1 MFFKKRLIER
11 VFIFK
16 KILTFFLSRKIS
28 HLLIFFYYLDKI
40 EKNLKFQYLN
50 KCVMRGKNPRRH
62 TNFFIHYISIL
73 RENQSPFHYSSH
85 IFSRVTLPTNSSYD
99 VPPFFFVSHTLY
111 TAFIET
117 ACKWR
122 QIMNS
127 AKNFG
132 IIVTVITINNVPE
145 CC

>member
-1 MFFKKRLIER
+1 
-11 VFIFK
+11 
-16 KILTFFLSRKIS
+16 
-28 HLLIFFYYLDKI
+28 
-40 EKNLKFQYLN
+40 
-50 KCVMRGKNPRRH
+50 MRGKNPGPH

-85 IFSRVTLPTNSSYD
+85 IFSRVNLPTNSSYD
-99 VPPFFFVSHTLY
+99 VPSSFFVSHTLY

-132 IIVTVITINNVPE
+132 IIVTVITINNVPK